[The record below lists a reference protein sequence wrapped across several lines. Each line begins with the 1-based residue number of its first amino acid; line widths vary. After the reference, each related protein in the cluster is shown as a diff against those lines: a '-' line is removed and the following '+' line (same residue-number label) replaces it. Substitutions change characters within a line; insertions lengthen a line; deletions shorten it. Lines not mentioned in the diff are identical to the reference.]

1 MTLISKA
8 RRTNPHGWRI
18 NTVSKSTDLIP
29 LANTEKQ
36 ERIADIIFIHGL
48 GGDALDTWR
57 HPKNKQDR
65 NNYWPLWLVKDFPQ
79 MGIWSLA
86 YEVEP
91 TKWKGSTMPLVERA
105 DNSLDLLEIKGIGKR
120 PIFFITHSMGGLLVK
135 QMLRNADDSV
145 NDAWQQILNNTRGIV
160 YLATP
165 NSGSNIA
172 SFLKFIGA
180 DILTSVS
187 VKELEAHHPQ
197 LLKLNRVHRDKE
209 IFNQI
214 PIKVY
219 GENKPI
225 KPIGIVV
232 DKTSVDPGRAGV
244 TPIILDRDHISICKP
259 ESTDDRLYLG
269 VKQFI
274 EAHIEDNSQSSESF
288 SLALIFLDKPRQSSP
303 RCLAFRH
310 FSFQASNQFS
320 NYIGLGSIRQQT
332 ILV

>member
-1 MTLISKA
+1 MTLTFKS
-8 RRTNPHGWRI
+8 RLTSPHEWRI
-18 NTVSKSTDLIP
+18 NTVSQATNLIS
-29 LANTEKQ
+29 LVNTEKQ

-57 HPKNKQDR
+57 HSKNQQDDD
-65 NNYWPLWLVKDFPQ
+65 NFWPIWLGKDLPQ

-135 QMLRNADDSV
+135 QMLRNANDSG
-145 NDAWQQILNNTRGIV
+145 NDAWQQILENTRGIV

-165 NSGSNIA
+165 HSGSTIA

-187 VKELEAHHPQ
+187 VKELEAHHPR
-197 LLKLNRVHRDKE
+197 LLELNRVHRNKD

-259 ESTDDRLYLG
+259 ESTEDRLYVG

-274 EAHIEDNSQSSESF
+274 EANIRNNNQSSDSYSSETQSNSEQVQIGRDSSTDF
-288 SLALIFLDKPRQSSP
+288 QTKVTGGQAIIGKNITIYKEPR
-303 RCLAFRH
+303 
-310 FSFQASNQFS
+310 
-320 NYIGLGSIRQQT
+320 
-332 ILV
+332 